1 MKNALK
7 NSLLAS
13 AIGLGMMATQAQA
26 DGGLGVGIG
35 YGLLAGPTLELN
47 YPINSYLVARGSV
60 SSGMGLNQ
68 TNRVDNVNYKIKA
81 DGGIHRLG
89 LNYHPFQGS
98 FFLSA
103 GYAIN
108 QFELTAN
115 ARESG
120 TVTVGDDTFDGTV
133 AINGKLKWDNAP
145 TLSLGW
151 GHSPKQGWGALFEVG
166 AIFTG
171 AADVSLKGTTN
182 APGRQDD
189 LNKELRNEERKLK
202 DDVAKLDF
210 LPILQL
216 AVTYRF

>member
-7 NSLLAS
+7 TGLIASTLGLTLLAP
-13 AIGLGMMATQAQA
+13 QAQA

-47 YPINSYLVARGSV
+47 YPINNYLVARGSV
-60 SSGMGLNQ
+60 SSGMNLSETATTDDLKYQ
-68 TNRVDNVNYKIKA
+68 VKA
-81 DGGIHRLG
+81 DGGIHRLA

-115 ARESG
+115 ARESD
-120 TVTVGDDTFDGTV
+120 VTIDDQPFTGNV
-133 AINGKLKWDNAP
+133 AVNGKLKWDNAP

-151 GHSPKQGWGALFEVG
+151 GHSPKQGWGAMLEVG

-171 AADVSLKGTTN
+171 AAKVNLNGTISDPGQQQALNDALK
-182 APGRQDD
+182 
-189 LNKELRNEERKLK
+189 NEERKLK

>member
-60 SSGMGLNQ
+60 SSGMSLNE
-68 TNRVDNVNYKIKA
+68 TATTDDLKYKVKA

-120 TVTVGDDTFDGTV
+120 TVTVGDQDFTGVV

-171 AADVSLKGTTN
+171 AADVNLNGTISDNSQQQALNDALK
-182 APGRQDD
+182 
-189 LNKELRNEERKLK
+189 NEERKLK
-202 DDVAKLDF
+202 DEVAKLDF

>member
-13 AIGLGMMATQAQA
+13 AIGLGMMATQVQA

-68 TNRVDNVNYKIKA
+68 TNRVDDVNYRIKA

-171 AADVSLKGTTN
+171 AADVNLNGTINDNSRQQALNDALK
-182 APGRQDD
+182 
-189 LNKELRNEERKLK
+189 NEERKLK
-202 DDVAKLDF
+202 DEVAKLDF